1 MAKSN
6 KTAAELLAELN
17 KNDSYK
23 KTIESKE
30 KEQKVD
36 QNLLQ
41 EDELRISNA
50 LREVGISIN
59 TIYDLVNTNNPYP
72 KAIPILID
80 FLENKKVQHNQ
91 VIEGIIRALAVK
103 EAVSIANRHLI
114 KLYNESV
121 KEDATFCWAIGNTV
135 DAIVCDDDIDDVIK
149 IVKDKSNGVSRQM
162 FVLALG
168 KVKSVKAEQA
178 LISLL
183 DDDEVSPHALDAL
196 GRLKSQKAK
205 SKISE
210 LTNHQKPLIR
220 KEAQKA
226 LKKIK

>member
-23 KTIESKE
+23 ETIESKE
-30 KEQKVD
+30 KERKVD

-72 KAIPILID
+72 KSIPILID

-135 DAIVCDDDIDDVIK
+135 DTIVCDDDIDDVIK
-149 IVKDKSNGVSRQM
+149 IVKYKSNGVSRQM

-183 DDDEVSPHALDAL
+183 DDDEVSPHALDSL

-205 SKISE
+205 SKINE